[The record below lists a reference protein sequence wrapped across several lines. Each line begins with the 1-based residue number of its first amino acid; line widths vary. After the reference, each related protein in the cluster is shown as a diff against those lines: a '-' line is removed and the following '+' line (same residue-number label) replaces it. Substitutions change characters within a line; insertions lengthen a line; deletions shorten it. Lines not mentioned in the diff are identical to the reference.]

1 VPVWHH
7 TGEGGYSIS
16 FHAPQ
21 EFTNLFFK
29 QQSTGRGLCVFG
41 KFRISGVTTICSLV
55 KTLSLGAILALAGL
69 SLSNVVIGVEPPTSV
84 VKGTIDEV
92 IRLVTDDGLKE
103 PDQTDNR
110 RKLLEETI
118 GQHFDF
124 EEMTKRSLAS
134 HWRNRSE
141 PEQQEFVTLFQ
152 TLLSKTYAGKIE
164 NYSGEQVRYLKE
176 RLKDSFAEVQT
187 RIVSKKTEIALD
199 YRLLLKDGNWRVYDV
214 VVDGVSLVKNYRVQF
229 DRIIRDST
237 YEELVKTLRE
247 KSSDITAP

>member
-1 VPVWHH
+1 MLMALTVA
-7 TGEGGYSIS
+7 S
-16 FHAPQ
+16 
-21 EFTNLFFK
+21 
-29 QQSTGRGLCVFG
+29 
-41 KFRISGVTTICSLV
+41 VTL
-55 KTLSLGAILALAGL
+55 
-69 SLSNVVIGVEPPTSV
+69 GVEAPTV
-84 VKGTIDEV
+84 VVRGTIDEI
-92 IRLVTDDGLKE
+92 IRLVSDEGLKK
-103 PDQTDNR
+103 PDQEAHR

-124 EEMTKRSLAS
+124 EEMAKRSLAA

-141 PEQQEFVTLFQ
+141 PEHQEFATLFQ

-164 NYSGEQVRYLKE
+164 NYSGEKVQYLKE

-187 RIVSKKTEIALD
+187 TIASNKTEISLD

-229 DRIIRDST
+229 DRIIRDSS
-237 YEELVKTLRE
+237 YEELVKTLRD

>member
-1 VPVWHH
+1 MVKWTSLGV
-7 TGEGGYSIS
+7 
-16 FHAPQ
+16 
-21 EFTNLFFK
+21 
-29 QQSTGRGLCVFG
+29 LCV
-41 KFRISGVTTICSLV
+41 LM
-55 KTLSLGAILALAGL
+55 ALTVASVAL
-69 SLSNVVIGVEPPTSV
+69 GVEAPTV
-84 VKGTIDEV
+84 VVRGTIDEI
-92 IRLVTDDGLKE
+92 IRLVSDEDLKK
-103 PDQTDNR
+103 PDQEAHR

-124 EEMTKRSLAS
+124 EEMAKRSLAA

-141 PEQQEFVTLFQ
+141 PEHQEFATLFQ

-164 NYSGEQVRYLKE
+164 NYSGEKVQYLKE

-187 RIVSKKTEIALD
+187 TIASNKTEISLD

-229 DRIIRDST
+229 DRIIRDSS
-237 YEELVKTLRE
+237 YEELVKTLRD